1 MNYFIHK
8 KGIKETINLNKDTD
22 EYVEYAYNENNIF

>member
-8 KGIKETINLNKDTD
+8 KGIKETTVTD
-22 EYVEYAYNENNIF
+22 EYVEYAYNENNIL